1 MPDLKASGLFLVWSE
16 VPADKD
22 EDFNRWYN
30 DEHLA
35 DLVAIPGVLNAARYE
50 AVSGSPKYLAAYELT
65 NPEVRDTPE
74 YQEHLIKPSE
84 WSNRVNLQGIATRL
98 IQNNYRQIYPTEV
111 SAEVAGSDMAPVLQI
126 GRMTIPE
133 DLEDEWN
140 TFYNSTYAPNYATV
154 PGCIRFRRYALYKGH
169 GPKYSV
175 VYEFENENVSQ
186 TPEWFAARE
195 KSGGSLGDLY
205 PRMSHD
211 DGSPG
216 VYKKVFQL

>member
-74 YQEHLIKPSE
+74 YEEHLIKPSE

-98 IQNNYRQIYPTEV
+98 IQNNYRQIHPTEV
-111 SAEVAGSDMAPVLQI
+111 SAERVFEPSLLVPTRRSALQADVS
-126 GRMTIPE
+126 R
-133 DLEDEWN
+133 
-140 TFYNSTYAPNYATV
+140 
-154 PGCIRFRRYALYKGH
+154 AL
-169 GPKYSV
+169 
-175 VYEFENENVSQ
+175 
-186 TPEWFAARE
+186 AA
-195 KSGGSLGDLY
+195 LHHPTL
-205 PRMSHD
+205 
-211 DGSPG
+211 
-216 VYKKVFQL
+216 